1 MKRVL
6 VFVCAVA
13 TEAIS
18 WSGILVSG
26 LGWIFTSRSVH
37 DLIRSTVC
45 IMFVQNV
52 DEVVYESCCPAD
64 IKNDV
69 ESTKY
74 RSISYLQNLGMSD
87 SASKRVG
94 SIYVSF
100 CHLPTFFF
108 ACVTAVFVVSSL
120 DHVKAQC
127 PQQSLGMGLSYR

>member
-1 MKRVL
+1 MQLEVSFMKRVL

-52 DEVVYESCCPAD
+52 DEVVYEV
-64 IKNDV
+64 K
-69 ESTKY
+69 
-74 RSISYLQNLGMSD
+74 
-87 SASKRVG
+87 
-94 SIYVSF
+94 
-100 CHLPTFFF
+100 TF
-108 ACVTAVFVVSSL
+108 TW
-120 DHVKAQC
+120 
-127 PQQSLGMGLSYR
+127 MGLLQCMLLRCPH

>member
-52 DEVVYESCCPAD
+52 DEVVYEVKTFTWMGNHPVAM
-64 IKNDV
+64 
-69 ESTKY
+69 T
-74 RSISYLQNLGMSD
+74 
-87 SASKRVG
+87 
-94 SIYVSF
+94 
-100 CHLPTFFF
+100 HLVAYWFIT
-108 ACVTAVFVVSSL
+108 
-120 DHVKAQC
+120 
-127 PQQSLGMGLSYR
+127 G